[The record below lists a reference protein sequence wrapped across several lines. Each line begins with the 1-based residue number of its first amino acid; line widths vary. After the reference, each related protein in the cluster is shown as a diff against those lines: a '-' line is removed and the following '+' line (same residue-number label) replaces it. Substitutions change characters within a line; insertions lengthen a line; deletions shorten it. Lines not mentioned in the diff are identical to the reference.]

1 MAPRSVTIP
10 LPSPRLGLLAVGLLA
25 GLIVGANLAPAL
37 GPRPALAQETEREP
51 DRTISVSGAGRVNV
65 VPDVVDLRLGVDVTR
80 PKVKDARAVA
90 AAQMNR
96 VIAALK
102 AAGIA
107 EKDIQTANL
116 SLQPVYDYS
125 NSGAAPRL
133 VGYRLTNTVAA
144 TVRDLDKVGDA
155 VDGAMAAGANT
166 LDSITFRVDDPAKA
180 EAQARDAA
188 MADAKAKADALAK
201 AAGVSIVGV
210 ASIAETS
217 SPVPVAYEYR
227 GGAALD
233 AAAEAPT
240 PIMAGTNEVSVS
252 VSVVYLLG

>member
-1 MAPRSVTIP
+1 MSSSSVTIP
-10 LPSPRLGLLAVGLLA
+10 LPSARLGLLAAGILA
-25 GLIVGANLAPAL
+25 GLLVGANLAPAL
-37 GPRPALAQETEREP
+37 GPRPAQAQESEREP
-51 DRTISVSGAGRVNV
+51 DRTISVSGTGRVSI
-65 VPDVVDLRLGVDVTR
+65 VPDVVDIRLGVQVTR

-90 AAQMNR
+90 AATMTK
-96 VIAALK
+96 VVASLK

-125 NSGAAPRL
+125 NNGSAPRL
-133 VGYRLTNTVAA
+133 VGYQLTNTVAA
-144 TVRDLDKVGDA
+144 TVRDLDKVGEA

-166 LDSITFRVDDPAKA
+166 LDSLSFRVDDPATA

-217 SPVPVAYEYR
+217 SPVPVAYEYA
-227 GGAALD
+227 GARALD

-240 PIMAGTNEVSVS
+240 PILAGTTEVSVS
-252 VSVVYLLG
+252 VSVVYLIG

>member
-1 MAPRSVTIP
+1 M
-10 LPSPRLGLLAVGLLA
+10 
-25 GLIVGANLAPAL
+25 
-37 GPRPALAQETEREP
+37 
-51 DRTISVSGAGRVNV
+51 
-65 VPDVVDLRLGVDVTR
+65 DVTR

-144 TVRDLDKVGDA
+144 TVRDLDKVGD
-155 VDGAMAAGANT
+155 
-166 LDSITFRVDDPAKA
+166 
-180 EAQARDAA
+180 
-188 MADAKAKADALAK
+188 
-201 AAGVSIVGV
+201 
-210 ASIAETS
+210 
-217 SPVPVAYEYR
+217 
-227 GGAALD
+227 
-233 AAAEAPT
+233 
-240 PIMAGTNEVSVS
+240 
-252 VSVVYLLG
+252 

>member
-1 MAPRSVTIP
+1 MSSRSVTLP
-10 LPSPRLGLLAVGLLA
+10 LPSARLGLLAAGTLA
-25 GLIVGANLAPAL
+25 GLLVGANLAPTL

-51 DRTISVSGAGRVNV
+51 DRTISVSGTGRVSI
-65 VPDVVDLRLGVDVTR
+65 VPDVVDIRLGVQVTK
-80 PKVKDARAVA
+80 PKVKDARATA
-90 AAQMNR
+90 AAQMTR
-96 VIAALK
+96 VVAALK

-107 EKDIQTANL
+107 DKDIQTANL

-133 VGYRLTNTVAA
+133 VGYQLTNTVSA
-144 TVRDLDKVGDA
+144 TVRDLDKVSEA

-166 LDSITFRVDDPAKA
+166 LDSLSFRVDDPAGA

-217 SPVPVAYEYR
+217 SPAPVPYEYAGR
-227 GGAALD
+227 EAFD
-233 AAAEAPT
+233 AAAAPT
-240 PIMAGTNEVSVS
+240 PILAGTSEVSVS